1 MLHFYWLSFLLRDL
15 NISLSNSIEMDKEIF
30 VNQFDLY
37 STRHCFKLLRCLGL
51 SSSIPSVMNLGNE
64 TFHIDFD
71 IALAF
76 NRFFA
81 SVFIKNVAQS
91 DPLQCEVPTIKL
103 SDLSLSLSDVRY
115 LLECSDDSNAVGADG
130 ITSFLLYQCSNKLC
144 TPVFELF
151 NWILIN
157 QHWPDIWKQAHV
169 TLLHK
174 SGAHNDFA
182 NYRSISILPKLSL
195 ILERI
200 LFNNIY
206 PKIKHLKRLEQHGFM
221 KSRSTVSQMI
231 MYLDAVYSSR
241 DTNSSAISVDF
252 DKRKALDSVP
262 QIKLLLANFGFDSGF
277 LHLIHSYLTNR
288 SQCVKMNQTL
298 SSPLS
303 VTSGVPQGRVLG
315 PLLFLLFV
323 NDIADNVEN
332 CSFYLFADD
341 LKIFSNSSNSLVQDD
356 INALLDWSNLNGL
369 QFHPKNFK
377 ALKFGGTDESA
388 QFLLGDE
395 YLPFVNQIEDLGF
408 IVSSF
413 LSWKPHVES
422 EKLPKCNRIV
432 GFLKR
437 SIPFSVSSSRKFLLY
452 KSLILP
458 ILLYGAPAWSPS
470 LTMLHQLELFQYK
483 VFRWITN
490 CSSCVSGLQ
499 SLNML
504 PVCYCMI
511 RDDIVFLWK
520 LCKGA
525 IEVHCNIPSVSLPT
539 RSSSIGLFQIP
550 SSRKISTDDNFFI
563 RSTRAAN
570 EITRLKIISFDMSL
584 TTLKHSLSKYPF
596 ARTYDFYN
604 LNNSCSHFVKCF
616 CSFCRA

>member
-1 MLHFYWLSFLLRDL
+1 
-15 NISLSNSIEMDKEIF
+15 MDKEIF
-30 VNQFDLY
+30 VNQFDLS
-37 STRHCFKLLRCLGL
+37 STRHCFKLLRCLGF
-51 SSSIPSVMNLGNE
+51 SSSVPSVMILGNE
-64 TFHIDFD
+64 SFHTDFD

-76 NRFFA
+76 NTFFA
-81 SVFIKNVAQS
+81 SVFNENVAHS
-91 DPLQCEVPTIKL
+91 APLQCEVPTIKL

-130 ITSFLLYQCSNKLC
+130 IPSFLLHQCSNILC

-151 NWILIN
+151 NWILKN

-169 TLLHK
+169 TPLPK
-174 SGAHNDFA
+174 SGAHNDIA
-182 NYRSISILPKLSL
+182 NYRPISILPKLSL

-206 PKIKHLKRLEQHGFM
+206 PKIRHLIKLEQHGFM

-231 MYLDAVYSSR
+231 MYLDVVYSSR
-241 DTNSSAISVDF
+241 DTNSSAVSVYLDI
-252 DKRKALDSVP
+252 RKAFDSVP
-262 QIKLLLANFGFDSGF
+262 HIKLLSKLANFGFDSEF

-288 SQCVKMNQTL
+288 SQCVKINQTL
-298 SSPLS
+298 SSHLPF
-303 VTSGVPQGRVLG
+303 TSGVPQCSVLG

-341 LKIFSNSSNSLVQDD
+341 LKIFSTSPNSLVQDD

-369 QFHPKNFK
+369 QFHPEKCK
-377 ALKFGGTDESA
+377 ALNFGGHDESA
-388 QFLLGDE
+388 QFLLGAE

-408 IVSSF
+408 IVSSS

-422 EKLPKCNRIV
+422 KLLKCNGIF

-437 SIPFSVSSSRKFLLY
+437 SIPFSVSSSRKLLLY

-483 VFRWITN
+483 VLRWITN
-490 CSSCVSGLQ
+490 CSSYVSGLQ
-499 SLNML
+499 SLKML
-504 PVCYCMI
+504 PVCYCLI

-520 LCKGA
+520 LCNGA
-525 IEVHCNIPSVSLPT
+525 IDVHCSIPSVSLPT

-550 SSRKISTDDNFFI
+550 SSRKIFTDDNFFI

-570 EITRLKIISFDMSL
+570 ELIRLKIISFDMSL
-584 TTLKHSLSKYPF
+584 TTLKHSLSKYLL

-604 LNNSCSHFVKCF
+604 LNNSCSHFVECF